1 MTGWRCG
8 WTIGPEK
15 LIAASSALQS
25 HATSNASSITQKAV
39 TAALNG
45 SQEPVRAMLDEYR
58 TRRDRLCEW
67 LTADP
72 RLKCNKPGGAFYMF
86 VDISGV
92 LTATGLRSAAEFAAA
107 LLEDAKVLTPGG
119 RSARRVHRISARRR

>member
-8 WTIGPEK
+8 WTIGPES
-15 LIAASSALQS
+15 LIAATNALQS

-45 SQEPVRAMLDEYR
+45 PQEPVRAMLDEYR
-58 TRRDRLCEW
+58 TRRDRLYEW

-72 RLKCNKPGGAFYMF
+72 RVKCHKPGGAFYLF
-86 VDISGV
+86 VDISDV
-92 LTATGLRSAAEFAAA
+92 LTVAGLRSSTEFAAA
-107 LLEDAKVLTPGG
+107 LLEDAKVAVTPG
-119 RSARRVHRISARRR
+119 